1 MARSPGSRS
10 STRTKTPPTRKTS
23 TGRPRLSPFI
33 MPFAAQEGPEC
44 HLTEDMPGET
54 QTLRALCGGFRAHFL
69 QRSASPSRFPA
80 CAGCAAKVAYRAH
93 HGYYANQL

>member
-1 MARSPGSRS
+1 MERNPDSRS
-10 STRTKTPPTRKTS
+10 SIRTRTPPKRRTA

-33 MPFAAQEGPEC
+33 MPFAAQGGPKC

-54 QTLRALCGGFRAHFL
+54 QTLRSLCGEFRVHYL

-80 CAGCAAKVAYRAH
+80 CAACGTNVAYRAH